1 MNIETY
7 FNAYHESYT
16 LWAAYEFGDP
26 MEHYSNHDRRERQ
39 YKAFRAR
46 ILRIYAEKDGEIV
59 ILKEGA
65 KYLKETRDKRDDRI
79 EHLEN
84 DLSQCVQ
91 WKDKQ
96 IAELV
101 QGVAEYR
108 KEIIEKDE
116 EIRALEKYIK
126 DHDYKAILDYMEK
139 YLDGDIE

>member
-7 FNAYHESYT
+7 LNAMQKVRVGSG
-16 LWAAYEFGDP
+16 WD
-26 MEHYSNHDRRERQ
+26 MDRRMRQ
-39 YKAFRAR
+39 RDAFRAR
-46 ILRIYAEKDGEIV
+46 ILMKFDAKEMLIQLQHMKISSQRERIAEK
-59 ILKEGA
+59 
-65 KYLKETRDKRDDRI
+65 DDRI

-126 DHDYKAILDYMEK
+126 DHNYKAILDYMEK

>member
-1 MNIETY
+1 MNFETY

-39 YKAFRAR
+39 YLAFRAR
-46 ILRIYAEKDGEIV
+46 ILRMNAEN
-59 ILKEGA
+59 
-65 KYLKETRDKRDDRI
+65 I
-79 EHLEN
+79 EQLE
-84 DLSQCVQ
+84 DC
-91 WKDKQ
+91 
-96 IAELV
+96 
-101 QGVAEYR
+101 R

-116 EIRALEKYIK
+116 EIRVLEKYIK

>member
-1 MNIETY
+1 MNIEKLL
-7 FNAYHESYT
+7 NAMLEAWDPKD
-16 LWAAYEFGDP
+16 LFGDGERNQQYNNYRAQILQMFAE
-26 MEHYSNHDRRERQ
+26 ME
-39 YKAFRAR
+39 
-46 ILRIYAEKDGEIV
+46 GEIV

-101 QGVAEYR
+101 RGVAEYR

-116 EIRALEKYIK
+116 EIRVLEKYIK
-126 DHDYKAILDYMEK
+126 DHDYKTILDYMEK
-139 YLDGDIE
+139 YLEGDIE